1 MTLPAAGS
9 PILRLITKSVFCLAA
24 RRTSLNAR
32 APQPGSA
39 PVSEKRVGLSRCP
52 RCSGYWAF
60 NGLGSFGSARDR
72 GFPFSGLAPFG
83 TPTGHSSCQRR
94 PRLTLQPHI
103 GTLTT
108 CPAQASRPRSGGR
121 FCFARFGRLVWA
133 HDVSGTGWQT
143 LGRAMQSITTMVPI
157 WQ

>member
-1 MTLPAAGS
+1 MVRSRPKRDNEERFSLGGAAHEPQREGTVAWVRAGERKTCWTKPLPQVPG
-9 PILRLITKSVFCLAA
+9 LWVFI
-24 RRTSLNAR
+24 
-32 APQPGSA
+32 
-39 PVSEKRVGLSRCP
+39 
-52 RCSGYWAF
+52 
-60 NGLGSFGSARDR
+60 GLGSFGSARDR

-108 CPAQASRPRSGGR
+108 RPAQASRPRSGGR